1 MNGQQDSP
9 APTEAEQAAAG
20 NPVLSLDFYDAEMR
34 RHNEHFRAAADVRPD
49 ERVLDIGCGT
59 GQTTRE
65 AARSAVN
72 GSALGVDI
80 SPRMLERAREL
91 TDAEGP
97 SNASYQL
104 GDAQRHPFP
113 AAGFDLGIS
122 RFGTMFFADP
132 VAAFTN
138 IGGALRPEGRLM
150 IMVWQAP
157 GRNEWFTSNHQALA
171 AGTAP
176 VTAPP
181 DAPDPFSL
189 ADPAATRDLLAAAG
203 FAEFGFSDVHEPVYY
218 GPDATAAYDV
228 ILSLRF
234 ANDLLAAQDAAGKQH
249 ALGRLRASLAERDA
263 GGGVFFDSRAW
274 IITAR
279 RR

>member
-1 MNGQQDSP
+1 MTDQQDSP
-9 APTEAEQAAAG
+9 APAEAEQAAAG

-97 SNASYQL
+97 PNASYQL
-104 GDAQRHPFP
+104 GDAQTHPFP

-138 IGGALRPEGRLM
+138 IGRALHPEGRLM
-150 IMVWQAP
+150 IMAWQAP
-157 GRNEWFTSNHQALA
+157 GRNEWFTATLQALA
-171 AGTAP
+171 AETAP

-189 ADPAATRDLLAAAG
+189 ADPAGTRELLAAVG
-203 FAEFGFSDVHEPVYY
+203 FAEIGFSDVHEPVYY
-218 GPDATAAYDV
+218 GLDGAAAYDV

-234 ANDLLAAQDAAGKQH
+234 ANDLLAAQDAAGKQR
-249 ALGRLRASLAERDA
+249 ALGRLRASLAERDT
-263 GGGVFFDSRAW
+263 GSGVFFDSRAW

>member
-1 MNGQQDSP
+1 MTDQQDSP
-9 APTEAEQAAAG
+9 ARAEAEQVAAG

-34 RHNEHFRAAADVRPD
+34 RHNEHFRAAADVRPH

-80 SPRMLERAREL
+80 SARMLERARGL
-91 TDAEGP
+91 TDAEGL

-104 GDAQRHPFP
+104 ADAQTHPFP
-113 AAGFDLGIS
+113 AAGFDLCVS

-132 VAAFTN
+132 VTAFTN
-138 IGGALRPEGRLM
+138 IGRALRPEGRLM
-150 IMVWQAP
+150 IMVWQASS
-157 GRNEWFTSNHQALA
+157 RNEWFTANHQALA
-171 AGTAP
+171 AETAP

-189 ADPAATRDLLAAAG
+189 ADPAATRDLLATAG
-203 FAEFGFSDVHEPVYY
+203 FAEIGFSDVHEPVYY
-218 GPDATAAYDV
+218 GPDAAAAYDV

-234 ANDLLAAQDAAGKQH
+234 ANDLLASQDAAGKQR

-263 GGGVFFDSRAW
+263 GSGVFFDSRAW